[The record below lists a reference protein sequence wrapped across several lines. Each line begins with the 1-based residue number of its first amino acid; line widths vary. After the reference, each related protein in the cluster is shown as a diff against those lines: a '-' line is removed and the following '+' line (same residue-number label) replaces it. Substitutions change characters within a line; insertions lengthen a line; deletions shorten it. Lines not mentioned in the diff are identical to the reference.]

1 MSIDTSTKC
10 TTILQ
15 MAHYPYISK
24 RYIDL
29 NRPSP
34 TSNQNAEGPDIL
46 G

>member
-1 MSIDTSTKC
+1 MSIDTTTKC

-15 MAHYPYISK
+15 MAHYPYIAK

-29 NRPSP
+29 YCPSQP
-34 TSNQNAEGPDIL
+34 SNHNAEGPDIL